1 MMRLLLVAGL
11 VLSQQGAAY
20 AAVESECED
29 RLVRTL
35 EVLEQTSPLKGE
47 LATGIMWLRLDAE
60 EALAEGDAATCLK
73 NVAIVE
79 DLLGLS

>member
-1 MMRLLLVAGL
+1 MIRFLLVAGWAL
-11 VLSQQGAAY
+11 CVQCAGH
-20 AAVESECED
+20 AAVNSECED

-35 EVLEQTSPLKGE
+35 EVLDRTSPLKGE

-60 EALAEGDAATCLK
+60 EALGEGDIETCLK

>member
-1 MMRLLLVAGL
+1 MRRFLLAAGL
-11 VLSQQGAAY
+11 ALSVQGAAH

-35 EVLEQTSPLKGE
+35 EVLDQTSPLKGE
-47 LATGIMWLRLDAE
+47 LATGIMWLRMDAE
-60 EALAEGDAATCLK
+60 EALAEGDTATCLK